1 MRIKWFSLIRITGLL
16 LVLLYHFFQTIFP
29 GGFFGVDVFFTF
41 SGFLITALLI
51 EEFSKNHEIDLI
63 GFFRRRFY
71 RIVPPVVLMVLV
83 TMPFTFLV
91 RQDYVAGIG
100 GQIAGV
106 LGFMTNFYELLTG
119 GSYESQF
126 IPHLFVH
133 NWSLAVEVHYYI
145 LWGLAVWF
153 LSKQSKS
160 NGQLK
165 GMVFL
170 LSAAAFLISFFS
182 MFIGSLM
189 ASSYST
195 VYFSSLTHVYPF
207 FLGSILATVVGV
219 RQTSDLVRQFDRMW
233 NLRQNLLVFGAGLLV
248 LLLLTFFVKFTY
260 LFAYLFGFLMASLAT
275 MAMIVAARVLH
286 EKTPNIEEPKVISF
300 LADTSYAV
308 YLFHWPFYIVF
319 SQLLGNLPAVILTII
334 FSYFFASLSFY
345 VMEPLIAGKT
355 SPIIRKIA
363 SLPHIQV
370 ISTSTFG
377 ILSLLT
383 VVIIAL
389 APQVGDFET
398 DLMVNG
404 FKQAQTNIG
413 QTKMLAEQAE
423 VSRLGI
429 VEGTSLIGDSV
440 ALRANTAL
448 KEALPDANINAQ
460 VSRTTKQANDIM
472 LNNSQNKA
480 LLKTVVIATG
490 VNNPEGY
497 KNDLDSLVNN
507 LPKGHHLILVTPYE
521 GDKSK
526 DTYTSV
532 EQYANYARELAE
544 KTPYVSIA
552 DWNKVS
558 KEHPEIWAGTDQVHF
573 GNDNSK
579 LEEGAKLYAE
589 TIVAA
594 VKAAQEQPVKS
605 K

>member
-51 EEFSKNHEIDLI
+51 EEFSKNHEIDLV

-106 LGFMTNFYELLTG
+106 LGFMTNFYEILTG